1 MSIQYRSPSNFDE
14 LNDTIF
20 CSMCSFDW
28 VENGFSDDHFFSRIV
43 KFDPWFSLNN
53 TRACFLDGQAVSVVV
68 VFERPMR
75 IGSSVI
81 RMGGLGSVGTH
92 PAYRRKGYSAQVLSN
107 TVDYLTDS
115 GFDISLLFTG
125 INHHYEKADWVTYP
139 VSYRKVD
146 LNKDNLPLNK
156 ISDNDISIDICNF
169 SKDINDLMTIYE
181 QFNQNRTGT
190 IVRNQAYWQNQ
201 PKWRSQTNDLFWLAK
216 TKDDGEI
223 LAYLKGDEKH
233 LLEIGSRID
242 SPLATSALDQLVTH
256 FVHNRLDN
264 GQEQIRV
271 NQCQEVEGI
280 LDRLGLHS
288 YICQDDHFMF
298 RITNFSSLLS
308 KLTPQLEMRIAK
320 SDWKGWNGSIRISY
334 ELDSATMTI
343 SNGEI
348 SLTKNEPSINLE
360 LNHLQVLQLIFGE
373 LPALVLSDHPIL
385 SVLFPPDHLIH
396 WSPDNF

>member
-1 MSIQYRSPSNFDE
+1 
-14 LNDTIF
+14 
-20 CSMCSFDW
+20 MC
-28 VENGFSDDHFFSRIV
+28 
-43 KFDPWFSLNN
+43 
-53 TRACFLDGQAVSVVV
+53 
-68 VFERPMR
+68 
-75 IGSSVI
+75 I
-81 RMGGLGSVGTH
+81 RD
-92 PAYRRKGYSAQVLSN
+92 R
-107 TVDYLTDS
+107 
-115 GFDISLLFTG
+115 
-125 INHHYEKADWVTYP
+125 
-139 VSYRKVD
+139 
-146 LNKDNLPLNK
+146 
-156 ISDNDISIDICNF
+156 
-169 SKDINDLMTIYE
+169 
-181 QFNQNRTGT
+181 
-190 IVRNQAYWQNQ
+190 
-201 PKWRSQTNDLFWLAK
+201 
-216 TKDDGEI
+216 
-223 LAYLKGDEKH
+223 KGDEKH

-288 YICQDDHFMF
+288 YICQDDNFMF

-373 LPALVLSDHPIL
+373 LPAIVLSDHPIL

>member
-28 VENGFSDDHFFSRIV
+28 VEGGFSDDHFFSRIV
-43 KFDPWFSLNN
+43 KSDPWFSLNN

-68 VFERPMR
+68 IFERPMR
-75 IGSSVI
+75 VGSSVI

-92 PAYRRKGYSAQVLSN
+92 PAHRRKGYSAQVLSN

-125 INHHYEKADWVTYP
+125 INHHYEKAGWVTYP
-139 VSYRKVD
+139 VLYRQVD

-156 ISDNDISIDICNF
+156 TSDNDISIDICNL
-169 SKDINDLMTIYE
+169 SRDINDLMTIYE

-190 IVRNQAYWQNQ
+190 IVRNQAYWQSQ
-201 PKWRSQTNDLFWLAK
+201 PKWRSQDNDLFWLAK
-216 TKDDGEI
+216 TKGNGEV
-223 LAYLKGDEKH
+223 LAYLKGSEKH
-233 LLEIGSRID
+233 LLEIGARTD
-242 SPLATSALDQLVTH
+242 LPMATSALDQLVTH

-280 LDRLGLHS
+280 LGRLGLHS
-288 YICQDDHFMF
+288 SICEDDHVMF

-308 KLTPQLEMRIAK
+308 KLAPQLEKRIAK
-320 SDWKGWNGSIRISY
+320 SNQKGWNGSIRISY
-334 ELDSATMTI
+334 ESDSTTMTI
-343 SNGEI
+343 YNGKI
-348 SLTKNEPSINLE
+348 RLTNNEPTINLE

-373 LPALVLSDHPIL
+373 SPTPVLLDNPIL
-385 SVLFPPDHLIH
+385 PVLFPPNDLLY
-396 WSPDNF
+396 WPPDNF

>member
-28 VENGFSDDHFFSRIV
+28 VEGGFSDDHFFSRIV

-68 VFERPMR
+68 IFERPLR
-75 IGSSVI
+75 VGSSVI

-92 PAYRRKGYSAQVLSN
+92 PAHRRKGYSAQVLSN

-125 INHHYEKADWVTYP
+125 INHHYEKAGWVTYP
-139 VSYRKVD
+139 VSYRQVD
-146 LNKDNLPLNK
+146 LHKDNLPLNK
-156 ISDNDISIDICNF
+156 TSDNDISIDICNL
-169 SKDINDLMTIYE
+169 SRDINDLMTIYE

-190 IVRNQAYWQNQ
+190 IVRNQAYWKSQ
-201 PKWRSQTNDLFWLAK
+201 PKWRSQDSDLFWLAK
-216 TKDDGEI
+216 KKGNGEV
-223 LAYLKGDEKH
+223 LAYLKGSEKH
-233 LLEIGSRID
+233 LLEIGARTD
-242 SPLATSALDQLVTH
+242 LPMATSALDQLVTH

-280 LDRLGLHS
+280 LGRLGLHS
-288 YICQDDHFMF
+288 SICHDDHVMF

-308 KLTPQLEMRIAK
+308 KLAPQLEKRIAK
-320 SDWKGWNGSIRISY
+320 SNQKGWNGSIRISY
-334 ELDSATMTI
+334 ESDSTTMTI
-343 SNGEI
+343 YNGKI
-348 SLTKNEPSINLE
+348 RLTNNEPTINLE

-373 LPALVLSDHPIL
+373 SPTPVLLDNPIL
-385 SVLFPPDHLIH
+385 PVLFPPNDLLY
-396 WSPDNF
+396 WPPDNF